1 MHFLIRLVINAI
13 VFYLIANY
21 MPGFGIHSSNVI
33 LTVLLAA
40 FIFGIVNAIIRPIVL
55 LLTLPINIIT
65 LGLFT
70 IIVNAL
76 MFWLTIYLV
85 PGFSVAGF
93 VPALE
98 GSIVMMI
105 ISLILSHIFV
115 SESRSA

>member
-13 VFYLIANY
+13 VFYLIATY
-21 MPGFGIHSSNVI
+21 MPGFSIHSSNVVV
-33 LTVLLAA
+33 TVLLAA
-40 FIFGIVNAIIRPIVL
+40 LIFGVVNAIIRPIVL
-55 LLTLPINIIT
+55 LLTLPINIVT

-93 VPALE
+93 LPALE

-105 ISLILSHIFV
+105 VSLILSHMFH
-115 SESRSA
+115 SERRTV